1 MVEARSNE
9 QITTAEFSAKFRS
22 KYEVYQFMTI
32 DAKAYLPA
40 PECLTIYFLKDLIR
54 GAKSCKFSFFI
65 SNIDIVIK
73 SDEAKHLHVP
83 LYEGLSVENILSKG
97 MTYEQVRTHMPD

>member
-1 MVEARSNE
+1 MVEAQPNQ

-40 PECLTIYFLKDLIR
+40 PENVTIYFLKDLIR
-54 GAKSCKFSFFI
+54 GVKSCKYSFWLLIHRDSYQLRQRKASACSF
-65 SNIDIVIK
+65 VRG
-73 SDEAKHLHVP
+73 P
-83 LYEGLSVENILSKG
+83 LS
-97 MTYEQVRTHMPD
+97 

>member
-1 MVEARSNE
+1 MVEAQPNQ

-40 PECLTIYFLKDLIR
+40 PENVTIYFLKDLIR
-54 GAKSCKFSFFI
+54 GAKNCK
-65 SNIDIVIK
+65 
-73 SDEAKHLHVP
+73 LHF
-83 LYEGLSVENILSKG
+83 
-97 MTYEQVRTHMPD
+97 